1 MVFKVMRPLNISDD
15 NINYIIRTLRDF
27 LQEFSLLVNNNVF
40 KVYEDAGINA
50 KDIEHRPMFQEMLNS
65 KLNYINENIKENI
78 KITITYFI
86 SDKKKSGGKYMSKT
100 GIVKRI
106 EIVNGFIKFKDND
119 IIYMNEIISIT
130 SEAFNNIDNS

>member
-1 MVFKVMRPLNISDD
+1 M
-15 NINYIIRTLRDF
+15 
-27 LQEFSLLVNNNVF
+27 
-40 KVYEDAGINA
+40 
-50 KDIEHRPMFQEMLNS
+50 EHRPRFQEMLNS

-78 KITITYFI
+78 KITIIYFI

-106 EIVNGFIKFKDND
+106 EIVNGFIKFKVID

>member
-1 MVFKVMRPLNISDD
+1 M
-15 NINYIIRTLRDF
+15 
-27 LQEFSLLVNNNVF
+27 
-40 KVYEDAGINA
+40 
-50 KDIEHRPMFQEMLNS
+50 EHRPRFQEMLNS

-78 KITITYFI
+78 KITIIYFI

-106 EIVNGFIKFKDND
+106 EIVNGFIKFKDID

-130 SEAFNNIDNS
+130 SEAFNHIDNS

>member
-1 MVFKVMRPLNISDD
+1 M
-15 NINYIIRTLRDF
+15 
-27 LQEFSLLVNNNVF
+27 
-40 KVYEDAGINA
+40 
-50 KDIEHRPMFQEMLNS
+50 EHRPRFQEMLNS

-106 EIVNGFIKFKDND
+106 EIVNGFIKFKDID